1 MKQPIQKRWHWV
13 MIFVGAV
20 YLVAGIVFSAL
31 AGSASSH
38 QMRVIWR
45 FAAWVISAAAFAGH
59 IWYEQF
65 RLRSSPVTTA
75 SHAALAAALGA
86 FFLAA
91 AANIHGLAS
100 GWDHRPLLHLALV
113 VWPVLTAAP
122 AFVVALALA
131 ALLALRR
138 SGE

>member
-1 MKQPIQKRWHWV
+1 MQQPSQKRWRWAV
-13 MIFVGAV
+13 IFVGAV
-20 YLVAGIVFSAL
+20 YLVAGIAFGAL

-38 QMRVIWR
+38 QMRIIWR
-45 FAAWVISAAAFAGH
+45 FAAWVISAAAFAAH

-65 RLRSSPVTTA
+65 RLRSSRVTTA
-75 SHAALAAALGA
+75 SHASLAAALGA

-100 GWDHRPLLHLALV
+100 GSDHRPLRHLALV
-113 VWPVLTAAP
+113 VWPVLTAAS
-122 AFVVALALA
+122 AFVVALVLA
-131 ALLALRR
+131 ALLALRG

>member
-1 MKQPIQKRWHWV
+1 MKQASQMRWCWAV
-13 MIFVGAV
+13 IFVGAV
-20 YLVAGIVFSAL
+20 YLLAGIVFGAL

-45 FAAWVISAAAFAGH
+45 FAAWVISAAAFASH

-100 GWDHRPLLHLALV
+100 GSGHRPLLHLALV
-113 VWPVLTAAP
+113 VWPVLTAAS

-131 ALLALRR
+131 GVLALGPF
-138 SGE
+138 GE